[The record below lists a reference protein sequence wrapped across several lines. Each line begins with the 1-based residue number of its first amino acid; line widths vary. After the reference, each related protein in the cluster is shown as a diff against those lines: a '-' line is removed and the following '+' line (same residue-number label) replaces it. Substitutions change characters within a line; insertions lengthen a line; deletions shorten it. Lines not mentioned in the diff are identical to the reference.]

1 MITTKKQEQKSTFSV
16 FLVSHKSS
24 EFSIVFDDKK
34 SVSYSGLV
42 LVDDL
47 AKKLGLLD
55 ACNATVN
62 LCGKA
67 GGRNPGIK
75 VMTLV
80 ESLIVEND

>member
-16 FLVSHKSS
+16 FPVSHKSS
-24 EFSIVFDDKK
+24 EFSIVFDDNK

-55 ACNATVN
+55 ACNAMVN
-62 LCGKA
+62 LYGKA
-67 GGRNPGIK
+67 GGSRLN
-75 VMTLV
+75 
-80 ESLIVEND
+80 